1 MSTDSIHIVVEG
13 AGHSTLQTDRQDAQV
28 TSEAIE
34 QVAEAVR
41 TDRPLT
47 R

>member
-1 MSTDSIHIVVEG
+1 MMS
-13 AGHSTLQTDRQDAQV
+13 LQTDRQYAWG

-34 QVAEAVR
+34 QVAEAVC